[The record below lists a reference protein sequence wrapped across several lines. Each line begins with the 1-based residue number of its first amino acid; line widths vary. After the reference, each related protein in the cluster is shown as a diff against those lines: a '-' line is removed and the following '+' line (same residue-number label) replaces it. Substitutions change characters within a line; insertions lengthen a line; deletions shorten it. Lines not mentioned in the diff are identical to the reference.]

1 MFFLLNKHFRLR
13 SPSSPD
19 PAGAG
24 SPLQTFEVPVITP
37 QLTLDPAALAR
48 LAELDPKG
56 ESRLIERVLKAYQ
69 ISAARLMPQLEVA
82 RLSGDRATIRLV
94 VHTLKSSSA
103 SIGALTLSQLC
114 AQLENDIRTD
124 AGNDLNIGI
133 NAISAELGIALEAIA
148 RLLEPRS

>member
-1 MFFLLNKHFRLR
+1 LFSLLNKNFRLC

-24 SPLQTFEVPVITP
+24 GPFQTSEVPVITP

-56 ESRLIERVLKAYQ
+56 EGRLIERVLKAYQ
-69 ISAARLMPQLEVA
+69 VSAARLMPQLEVA
-82 RLSGDRATIRLV
+82 RLAGDRATIRLV
-94 VHTLKSSSA
+94 AHTLKSSSA

-114 AQLENDIRTD
+114 AQLESDIRTE

-133 NAISAELGIALEAIA
+133 DAISAALGVVLEVIA
-148 RLLEPRS
+148 RLLEPRP

>member
-1 MFFLLNKHFRLR
+1 MLSKHFRLC
-13 SPSSPD
+13 SPD
-19 PAGAG
+19 SADLAGAG
-24 SPLQTFEVPVITP
+24 SPSQTSEVPVDAP

-69 ISAARLMPQLEVA
+69 TSAARLMPQLEAA
-82 RLSGDRATIRLV
+82 RLAGDSATIRLV
-94 VHTLKSSSA
+94 AHTLKSSSA

-114 AQLENDIRTD
+114 AQLENDIRTE

-133 NAISAELGIALEAIA
+133 NAVTAAVGAVLQAIA